1 MSDQLNCWHRSSS
14 SSPHTINRCSPEQ
27 NCWDA
32 WFFVNCNFCAYRSVH
47 HLTQGP
53 VSPVLSPGAQPT
65 VGVGSVY
72 GVTQLS
78 SSAPAFAGPYPSF
91 TSSGGPSSSG
101 QKEKLFP
108 ERPGEPA
115 CQYYLKTGDC
125 KFGSS
130 CRYHHPPDWVISKT
144 NCVLSPLGLP
154 LRPVCFCTCLIVL
167 SLHLWFDVN
176 EKYNGT
182 C

>member
-1 MSDQLNCWHRSSS
+1 MSNQPNCLGRCFTTV
-14 SSPHTINRCSPEQ
+14 PYTIHRCSPDQ
-27 NCWDA
+27 NCRDA
-32 WFFVNCNFCAYRSVH
+32 WFFVNGNSCAYCSVCR
-47 HLTQGP
+47 LTQGP
-53 VSPVLSPGAQPT
+53 VSPVLSPSAQPT

-72 GVTQLS
+72 GVAQLS
-78 SSAPAFAGPYPSF
+78 SSAPAFAGPYQSF

-101 QKEKLFP
+101 QKEKVFP
-108 ERPGEPA
+108 ERLGEPA

-154 LRPVCFCTCLIVL
+154 LRPVCFRTRLIIL
-167 SLHLWFDVN
+167 ILLCFS
-176 EKYNGT
+176 G
-182 C
+182 CM

>member
-1 MSDQLNCWHRSSS
+1 M
-14 SSPHTINRCSPEQ
+14 
-27 NCWDA
+27 
-32 WFFVNCNFCAYRSVH
+32 NCNFSAYRSVH
-47 HLTQGP
+47 YLAQGP
-53 VSPVLSPGAQPT
+53 VSPVLSPSAQPP

-101 QKEKLFP
+101 QKEKVFP
-108 ERPGEPA
+108 ERSGEPA

-144 NCVLSPLGLP
+144 NFVLSPLGLP
-154 LRPVCFCTCLIVL
+154 LRPVCFCTHLIIL
-167 SLHLWFDVN
+167 SLLLWFDVMRN
-176 EKYNGT
+176 IVVLVSLLILSFTLCKVSS
-182 C
+182 